1 MKTIGVIGWKNSGK
15 TTLISKLVNYFS
27 SLNLKVG
34 VIKHAHHSFD
44 IDHPNTDSYKI
55 RKSGAFKTTIVSNK
69 RLAVIE
75 ERADD
80 NEIDL
85 KSIIDMNKD
94 CQILI
99 LEGFKKNNDIPKIE
113 VFLKKNKKEYLY
125 KNVEKVNLLVTD
137 DDKSH
142 PLKVLSH
149 DQIPLIAKFI
159 QDAGRMPPD
168 APPGK

>member
-15 TTLISKLVNYFS
+15 TTLVSKLVNYLS

-125 KNVEKVNLLVTD
+125 KNVEKVKLLVTD

-159 QDAGRMPPD
+159 QDA
-168 APPGK
+168 

>member
-1 MKTIGVIGWKNSGK
+1 VKTIGVIGWKNSGK
-15 TTLISKLVNYFS
+15 TTLVSKLVNYFS

-159 QDAGRMPPD
+159 QDA
-168 APPGK
+168 

>member
-15 TTLISKLVNYFS
+15 TTLISKLVDYFS

-55 RKSGAFKTTIVSNK
+55 RKSGAYKTTIVSNK
-69 RLAVIE
+69 RLAFIE

-113 VFLKKNKKEYLY
+113 VFLKKNKKEHLY
-125 KNVEKVNLLVTD
+125 KNVEKVKLLVTD

-159 QDAGRMPPD
+159 QDA
-168 APPGK
+168 

>member
-15 TTLISKLVNYFS
+15 TTLVSKLVNYFS

-75 ERADD
+75 ERAND

-113 VFLKKNKKEYLY
+113 VFLKKNNKEYLY
-125 KNVEKVNLLVTD
+125 KNVEKVKLLVTD

-159 QDAGRMPPD
+159 QDA
-168 APPGK
+168 

>member
-15 TTLISKLVNYFS
+15 TTLVSKLVNYFS

-55 RKSGAFKTTIVSNK
+55 RKSGAYKTTIISNK
-69 RLAVIE
+69 RLAFIE
-75 ERADD
+75 ERDDD

-125 KNVEKVNLLVTD
+125 KNVEKVKLLVTD

-159 QDAGRMPPD
+159 QDA
-168 APPGK
+168 

>member
-15 TTLISKLVNYFS
+15 TTLVSKLVKYFS

-69 RLAVIE
+69 RLAFIE

-125 KNVEKVNLLVTD
+125 KNVEKVKLLVTD

-159 QDAGRMPPD
+159 QDA
-168 APPGK
+168 

>member
-15 TTLISKLVNYFS
+15 TTLVSKLVKYFS

-75 ERADD
+75 ERVDD

-125 KNVEKVNLLVTD
+125 KNVEKVKLLVTD

-159 QDAGRMPPD
+159 QDA
-168 APPGK
+168 

>member
-1 MKTIGVIGWKNSGK
+1 
-15 TTLISKLVNYFS
+15 
-27 SLNLKVG
+27 
-34 VIKHAHHSFD
+34 
-44 IDHPNTDSYKI
+44 
-55 RKSGAFKTTIVSNK
+55 
-69 RLAVIE
+69 
-75 ERADD
+75 
-80 NEIDL
+80 
-85 KSIIDMNKD
+85 MNKD

-113 VFLKKNKKEYLY
+113 VFLKKNNKEYLY

-159 QDAGRMPPD
+159 LDA
-168 APPGK
+168 

>member
-15 TTLISKLVNYFS
+15 TTLVSKLVEYFS

-55 RKSGAFKTTIVSNK
+55 RKSGAYKTTIVSNK
-69 RLAVIE
+69 RLAFIE

-113 VFLKKNKKEYLY
+113 VFLKKNKKEHLY
-125 KNVEKVNLLVTD
+125 KNVEKVKLLVTD

-159 QDAGRMPPD
+159 QDA
-168 APPGK
+168 

>member
-1 MKTIGVIGWKNSGK
+1 VKTIGVIGWKNSGK
-15 TTLISKLVNYFS
+15 TTLVSKLVKYFS

-75 ERADD
+75 ERTDD

-125 KNVEKVNLLVTD
+125 KNVEKVKLLVTD

-159 QDAGRMPPD
+159 QDA
-168 APPGK
+168 

>member
-15 TTLISKLVNYFS
+15 TTLVSKLVKYFS

-125 KNVEKVNLLVTD
+125 KNVEKVKLLVTD

-159 QDAGRMPPD
+159 QDA
-168 APPGK
+168 

>member
-113 VFLKKNKKEYLY
+113 VFLKKNNKEYLY

-159 QDAGRMPPD
+159 QDA
-168 APPGK
+168 

>member
-159 QDAGRMPPD
+159 QDA
-168 APPGK
+168 

>member
-15 TTLISKLVNYFS
+15 TTLVSKLVNYFS

-69 RLAVIE
+69 RLAFIE

-159 QDAGRMPPD
+159 QDA
-168 APPGK
+168 

>member
-15 TTLISKLVNYFS
+15 TTLVSKLVNYFS

-44 IDHPNTDSYKI
+44 IDHPNTDSFKI

-159 QDAGRMPPD
+159 QDA
-168 APPGK
+168 

>member
-1 MKTIGVIGWKNSGK
+1 MYYGDVVKTIAVIGWKNSGK
-15 TTLISKLVNYFS
+15 TTLVSNLVKFFDSQDIN
-27 SLNLKVG
+27 VG

-159 QDAGRMPPD
+159 QDA
-168 APPGK
+168 

>member
-15 TTLISKLVNYFS
+15 TTLVSKLVNYFS

-75 ERADD
+75 ERAND

-125 KNVEKVNLLVTD
+125 KNVEKVKLLVTD

-159 QDAGRMPPD
+159 QDA
-168 APPGK
+168 

>member
-15 TTLISKLVNYFS
+15 TTLVSKLVNYFS

-113 VFLKKNKKEYLY
+113 VFLKKNNKEYLY

-159 QDAGRMPPD
+159 QDA
-168 APPGK
+168 

>member
-15 TTLISKLVNYFS
+15 TTLVSKLVDYFS

-44 IDHPNTDSYKI
+44 IDHPHTDSYKI
-55 RKSGAFKTTIVSNK
+55 RKSGAYKTTIVSNK
-69 RLAVIE
+69 RLAFIE

-80 NEIDL
+80 SEIDL
-85 KSIIDMNKD
+85 KTIIDMNKD

-113 VFLKKNKKEYLY
+113 VFLKKNKKEHLY
-125 KNVEKVNLLVTD
+125 KNVEKVKLLVTD

-159 QDAGRMPPD
+159 QDA
-168 APPGK
+168 

>member
-1 MKTIGVIGWKNSGK
+1 VKTIGVIGWKNSGK
-15 TTLISKLVNYFS
+15 TTLVSKLVNYFS

-75 ERADD
+75 ERAEG

-125 KNVEKVNLLVTD
+125 KNVEKVKLLVTD

-159 QDAGRMPPD
+159 QDA
-168 APPGK
+168 

>member
-15 TTLISKLVNYFS
+15 TTLVSKLVDYFS

-55 RKSGAFKTTIVSNK
+55 RKSGAYKTTIVSNK
-69 RLAVIE
+69 RLAFIE

-125 KNVEKVNLLVTD
+125 KNFEKVKLLVTD

-142 PLKVLSH
+142 PLKVLNH

-159 QDAGRMPPD
+159 QDA
-168 APPGK
+168 

>member
-15 TTLISKLVNYFS
+15 TTLVSKLVNYFS

-113 VFLKKNKKEYLY
+113 VFLKKKKKEYLY
-125 KNVEKVNLLVTD
+125 KNVEKVKLLVTD

-159 QDAGRMPPD
+159 QDA
-168 APPGK
+168 

>member
-1 MKTIGVIGWKNSGK
+1 VKTIGVIGWKNSGK
-15 TTLISKLVNYFS
+15 TTLVSKLVDYFS

-55 RKSGAFKTTIVSNK
+55 RKSGAYKTTIVSNK
-69 RLAVIE
+69 RLAFIE

-99 LEGFKKNNDIPKIE
+99 LEGFKKNKDIPKIE
-113 VFLKKNKKEYLY
+113 VFLKKNKKEHLY
-125 KNVEKVNLLVTD
+125 KNVEKVKLLVTD

-159 QDAGRMPPD
+159 QDA
-168 APPGK
+168 

>member
-15 TTLISKLVNYFS
+15 TTLVSKLVDYFS

-99 LEGFKKNNDIPKIE
+99 LEGFKKNNDITKIE

-125 KNVEKVNLLVTD
+125 KNVEKVKLLVTD

-159 QDAGRMPPD
+159 QDA
-168 APPGK
+168 

>member
-15 TTLISKLVNYFS
+15 TTLVSKLVDYFS

-55 RKSGAFKTTIVSNK
+55 RKSGAYKTTIVSNK
-69 RLAVIE
+69 RLAFIE
-75 ERADD
+75 ERADG

-125 KNVEKVNLLVTD
+125 KNIEKVKLLVTD

-142 PLKVLSH
+142 PLKVLNH
-149 DQIPLIAKFI
+149 DQISLIAKFI
-159 QDAGRMPPD
+159 QDV
-168 APPGK
+168 